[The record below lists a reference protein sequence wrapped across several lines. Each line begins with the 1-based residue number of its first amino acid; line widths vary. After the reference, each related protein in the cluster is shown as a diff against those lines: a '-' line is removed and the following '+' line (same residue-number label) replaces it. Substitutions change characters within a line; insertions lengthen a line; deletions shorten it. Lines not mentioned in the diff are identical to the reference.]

1 MDIKNYMISMVILI
15 GMGILYE
22 KYKIHNEKNNE
33 IDQYDIVK
41 KYLLNDSSLARSNL
55 PIMWIHVSKEINARW
70 WSSFNSR
77 NSKCVNVPYELIT
90 IRTIIEKCGEDFN
103 ICLID
108 DDSFK
113 NIIPGWITNLDI
125 VADPVKSKLRE
136 LAIANLLNAY
146 GGFFVPSS
154 FLCMKN
160 LIDLYENG
168 TKNDKCLVGEMQST
182 SINAS
187 KKTYTLSPKFL
198 ATKKNSPTINA
209 YIEFLQRMVSTDY
222 TNESI
227 FIGETSNWFQ
237 DNIKNVNKISAK
249 KLGVANIDGEPI
261 MIEDL
266 VGNSFVSLDDEAYGV
281 YIPTDIVLNRTAYQW
296 LARMSPE
303 QIYNSDTFV
312 GKVSLIA

>member
-1 MDIKNYMISMVILI
+1 MRSSIGVDVHRFVEGKSLVIGGVQIDFDRGLKGHSDGDVLTHAIIDSLLGGAALGDIGTHFPS
-15 GMGILYE
+15 
-22 KYKIHNEKNNE
+22 H
-33 IDQYDIVK
+33 
-41 KYLLNDSSLARSNL
+41 
-55 PIMWIHVSKEINARW
+55 
-70 WSSFNSR
+70 
-77 NSKCVNVPYELIT
+77 
-90 IRTIIEKCGEDFN
+90 
-103 ICLID
+103 

-125 VADPVKSKLRE
+125 VADPIKSKLRE